1 MAAEGLT
8 LQRGEIYLA
17 VLPEPV
23 GRRPVLLVT
32 RTPAIAVRTAVTVA
46 PITRTVRGIASE
58 VPLGRAHGLRAA
70 SVANCDSLQTI
81 PKDALRPRPLGRLA
95 PDELPALDRALR
107 FALHIRV

>member
-1 MAAEGLT
+1 MR
-8 LQRGEIYLA
+8 RGEIYVA

-32 RTPAIAVRTAVTVA
+32 RSSATEVRTAVTVA

-58 VPLGRAHGLRAA
+58 LPLGRAHGLRAR

-81 PKDALRPRPLGRLA
+81 PKDALGRRPLGRLGA
-95 PDELPALDRALR
+95 DELPALDRALR
-107 FALHIRV
+107 YALGIRS